1 MEDLYGARAYAEGWG
16 AHHREDFVPKTGS
29 VVVTESDVDVE
40 FVAPGAAVQQSMELH
55 S

>member
-1 MEDLYGARAYAEGWG
+1 MEDLYGARAYVEGWG
-16 AHHREDFVPKTGS
+16 AHHPEDVAPKTGR
-29 VVVTESDVDVE
+29 VAVNESDVDVE